1 MKNKKIILGLTTLIA
16 ITSISTA
23 CGQKAELKDV
33 AEVAVSINGEKI
45 TATEYYNEIKKSSI
59 SQLVD
64 MIDHKLFDE
73 KYPSDE
79 EETEAI
85 DQQISQMKSSYQ
97 NEELFLSFIQQYFG
111 VNNEDELREMLSLE
125 YKRNEAV
132 NDYIKENLTDKE
144 IEDYYNQNIIGDIK
158 AKHILIAPD
167 VSDDATDEE
176 KTEAEEKA
184 LKKAQNIIKK
194 LEDGQDFEE
203 LAKKYSDDEATAE
216 SGGELGY
223 FQADEMVEE
232 FADAV
237 KELENGEYTKE
248 PIKTK
253 FGYHIIL
260 KEDQKEKAELE
271 EVEDD
276 IKETLTENKL
286 TEDSSLHYQKL
297 IDIREENKITWK
309 DDELKEQYEK
319 YMDQLIETAKST
331 TAS

>member
-16 ITSISTA
+16 ITSIATG
-23 CGQKAELKDV
+23 CGQKAELKDG

-85 DQQISQMKSSYQ
+85 DQQISQIKSSYQ
-97 NEELFLSFIQQYFG
+97 
-111 VNNEDELREMLSLE
+111 NEDELREMLSLE

-260 KEDQKEKAELE
+260 KENQKEKAELE